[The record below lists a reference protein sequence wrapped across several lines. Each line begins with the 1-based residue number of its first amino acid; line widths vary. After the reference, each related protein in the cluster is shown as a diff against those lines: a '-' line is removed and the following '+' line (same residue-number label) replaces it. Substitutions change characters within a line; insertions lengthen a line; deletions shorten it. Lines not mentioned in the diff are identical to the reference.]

1 MRSSLSKLDAYVISR
16 QFLIALDKAL
26 AKAPR
31 SRDVTQ
37 AKDAAASVMRNI
49 AEANVTTGAD
59 KARRFQL
66 ALLPA
71 WRSAGA
77 RSHSAARRPSRSDRE
92 GHEASECTA
101 CLDILQCRGA
111 LGGTELEHLVALN
124 DRQRA
129 TLWPLSRKR

>member
-66 ALLPA
+66 ALN
-71 WRSAGA
+71 
-77 RSHSAARRPSRSDRE
+77 
-92 GHEASECTA
+92 EASECTA

-111 LGGTELEHLVALN
+111 LGGTVLEHLVALN